1 MVELGDKD
9 GDESSATLVK
19 WQGRTL
25 LVRTQDLRRAL
36 VYLVHLAFPTVGVKD
51 PRELVVTF
59 AEGLQRG
66 QQIRVGWVR
75 IDMSQS
81 KVKSN
86 PKGGAVASAKSG
98 AVASAGGWLRAKASS
113 QHSELLLATLHV
125 AATHFGL
132 AGCVGAR
139 IGQGVSV
146 LEGIV
151 ECDHTFIWWWHI
163 GRPKECWCYQP
174 TGTGRVKLTELFGN
188 D

>member
-1 MVELGDKD
+1 MRLERALSSKTRLAVEQLELQPGDLVDFWRKPATKDESGWRGPARVVELGDKD

-36 VYLVHLAFPTVGVKD
+36 VYLVHLAFPTAGVQD

-81 KVKSN
+81 KVRSN
-86 PKGGAVASAKSG
+86 PKSGASASAVCG
-98 AVASAGGWLRAKASS
+98 AAASAAGWLRAKSSS
-113 QHSELLLATLHV
+113 QYSELLLATLHV
-125 AATHFGL
+125 AATHF
-132 AGCVGAR
+132 
-139 IGQGVSV
+139 
-146 LEGIV
+146 
-151 ECDHTFIWWWHI
+151 
-163 GRPKECWCYQP
+163 
-174 TGTGRVKLTELFGN
+174 
-188 D
+188 